1 MFYNTQNSLNF
12 FEFPG
17 ISLNLRALEEND
29 PNPKAGLTKQFLQ
42 ELFEGW
48 KRKAQDIKAERKT
61 QDIAAAEILTNVKRR
76 TEGAVGGEIAN
87 PMDEE
92 DKQDEISAN
101 QLGGSVNCNVKT
113 PEMERKEEMLEI
125 LKNINAGRG
134 MPK

>member
-1 MFYNTQNSLNF
+1 M
-12 FEFPG
+12 
-17 ISLNLRALEEND
+17 
-29 PNPKAGLTKQFLQ
+29 Q